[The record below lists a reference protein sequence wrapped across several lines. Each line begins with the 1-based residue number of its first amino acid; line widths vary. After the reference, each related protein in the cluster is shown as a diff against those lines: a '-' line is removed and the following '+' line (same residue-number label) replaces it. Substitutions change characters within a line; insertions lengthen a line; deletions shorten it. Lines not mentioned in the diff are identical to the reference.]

1 MLKTKRHE
9 EKVNSSWT
17 HYTEKSQN
25 HNMPQIAPATIW
37 KPEQRDSYCRDFR
50 TRNLLIGKT

>member
-9 EKVNSSWT
+9 EKVI
-17 HYTEKSQN
+17 HHGPIKQQKSQN

-37 KPEQRDSYCRDFR
+37 KPEQRDSY
-50 TRNLLIGKT
+50 